1 MYKGMGTVNDTKWFN
16 VVNMGGQNDKDIWRD
31 EVLWEG
37 DVDPQLWFMLSMLR
51 RVAAIGEV
59 MKSDVPSSFYSPT
72 AVVGPR
78 DPDKESL
85 GVFGIT
91 KEAGY
96 FATWRKLGQAVRQ
109 DTRCTHDPKEV
120 KMR

>member
-1 MYKGMGTVNDTKWFN
+1 ML
-16 VVNMGGQNDKDIWRD
+16 Q
-31 EVLWEG
+31 EG
-37 DVDPQLWFMLSMLR
+37 DIDPQLWFVLSVWR

-78 DPDKESL
+78 DPDEESL

-91 KEAGY
+91 EEAAC
-96 FATWRKLGQAVRQ
+96 FATRRKLGQAIRQ
-109 DTRCTHDPKEV
+109 DTRCTYDPKEV
-120 KMR
+120 KVR